1 MEIENRSIMIGI
13 IEDYYCSRMDEL
25 VELERFDDSNS
36 IFQEFVVESFE
47 GQKWYFL
54 EDLTNVF

>member
-1 MEIENRSIMIGI
+1 MIGI